1 MKTLTSIVVCFLLVA
16 GIAFAASIDG
26 KWMSERKM
34 GENTI
39 KIMFDLKADGGTLT
53 GSLSMERPQ
62 GAVKADIA
70 EGKLDGNKFSFKV
83 TMEGRNGKT
92 TTAYEGTVEGDTLKG
107 TSAREG
113 GDPRPFEAKRQ

>member
-16 GIAFAASIDG
+16 GIAFAAGIDG
-26 KWMSERKM
+26 KWMSERTM

-39 KIMFDLKADGGTLT
+39 KMMFDLKADGAKLT

-70 EGKLDGNKFSFKV
+70 EGKIDGAKFSFKV

-92 TTAYEGTVEGDTLKG
+92 TSTYEGTVEGDTLKG
-107 TSAREG
+107 TSTREEIG
-113 GDPRPFEAKRQ
+113 RAHV